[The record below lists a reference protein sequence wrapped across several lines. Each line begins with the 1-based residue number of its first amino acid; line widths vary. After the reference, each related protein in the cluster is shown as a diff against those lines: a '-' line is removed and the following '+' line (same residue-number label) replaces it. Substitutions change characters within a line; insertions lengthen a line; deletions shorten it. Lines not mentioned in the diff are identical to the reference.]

1 MNITQSRVMAGAEKY
16 TTSLCF
22 EELLQP
28 NTSLAP
34 SFDKVAKHNWGIG
47 TALVG
52 RLTNHKIIS
61 MLRVRYIT
69 KLVKHLCR
77 QQNLNSSKL
86 NHFYLDASSLK
97 DIIPIF

>member
-16 TTSLCF
+16 TTSLSF
-22 EELLQP
+22 EEVLQP

-47 TALVG
+47 TAKVG
-52 RLTNHKIIS
+52 RLTNHRIIS
-61 MLRVRYIT
+61 MLRVRHIT
-69 KLVKHLCR
+69 KLVKHLYRR
-77 QQNLNSSKL
+77 QDLNSNKF

-97 DIIPIF
+97 DIVPIF